1 MHEIPLFKDLA
12 IILGVAGVVTL
23 LFRWI
28 RQPVVLG
35 YIVAGA
41 LVGPYTP
48 PGSFLTDPTSLQS
61 WAELGVVFL
70 MFSLG
75 LEFTFHKLMRVGV
88 VAGGT
93 ALIEVTGMVS
103 VGFLVARGMGW
114 STTDGWFLG
123 GILAISSTTLILK
136 AVDELH
142 LRSKKFLDLVFGV
155 LVVEDLVAILL
166 LVGLATVGK
175 TNVDMGAEFLRAAI
189 QLVFVVGSWILIG
202 YFVVPT
208 FFRFAGKHF
217 DDETLTVLAVGLC
230 LVLVA
235 VAVHFGYSAA
245 LGAFLMGSI
254 LAETGQAHRLETLV
268 QPLKHLFSA
277 VFFVSIGMLV
287 NPTQIVGLWP
297 VILLLSVLTIV
308 GKFTSTVF
316 GALAFGAR
324 PGHAVSAGLSLAQ
337 IGEFSFII
345 ASLGATLGV
354 TRPELYPLAVAVSV
368 VTAFTTPYLL
378 RLTTP
383 AERWIETKL
392 PPGIK
397 RSIDR
402 YDAWIAQTAAK
413 STYRKTVARQATR
426 FVAGAIATTLVFI
439 ASAKF
444 LWPRLA
450 GWMVDATRAGIVTW
464 GVALALSSPFL
475 WAMAFGS
482 RAEGNTGA
490 GSVALR
496 LAARIAAVAWV
507 GFLSRPMLPP
517 GVTLYAT
524 GGFAAFVVLTSYRS
538 LERWYRWLE
547 SRFLG
552 NITAGKEDAHDRLF
566 ELAPWDL
573 RLVEAR
579 VHPHSALAGASLK
592 EIRPREQFGVNV
604 VAIERSGKALAPP
617 GADDRLLPG
626 DRLLMLG
633 DGEPLERFH
642 DSVTDPSPVAP
653 ASTEMSA
660 FRLFRHLVED
670 DSPFAG
676 KSLRDSE
683 IRPKLGAIVVG
694 LERRGERTMNP
705 GPEMRL
711 EAGDVLWLVGDRG

>member
-23 LFRWI
+23 LFRRI

-35 YIVAGA
+35 YVVAGA
-41 LVGPYTP
+41 LVGPHTP
-48 PGSFLTDPTSLQS
+48 PGSFLTDPGSLAA

-75 LEFTFHKLMRVGV
+75 LEFTFHKLVRVGV

-93 ALIEVTGMVS
+93 ALVK
-103 VGFLVARGMGW
+103 VGLMLLVGAAVARLLGW
-114 STTDGWFLG
+114 NATDGWFLG
-123 GILAISSTTLILK
+123 SILAISSTTLILK

-155 LVVEDLVAILL
+155 LVVEDLVAVLL
-166 LVGLATVGK
+166 LVGLATLGK
-175 TNVDMGAEFLRAAI
+175 ADSNVGAEFLRAGV
-189 QLVFVVGSWILIG
+189 QLVFVVGSWILVG

-254 LAETGQAHRLETLV
+254 LAETGQARRLETLV

-287 NPTQIVGLWP
+287 DPRQVLELWP
-297 VILLLSVLTIV
+297 FVLLLSLLTLV
-308 GKFTSTVF
+308 GKTAFTVV

-324 PGHAVSAGLSLAQ
+324 PTHAVSAGLSLVQ

-345 ASLGATLGV
+345 ASLGVSLNV
-354 TRPELYPLAVAVSV
+354 MRPELYPLAVAVSV

-378 RLTTP
+378 RLTGP
-383 AERWIETKL
+383 AERWIDAHL
-392 PPGIK
+392 PP
-397 RSIDR
+397 RLRLALDR
-402 YDAWIAQTAAK
+402 YDRWIARISAHGSGRT
-413 STYRKTVARQATR
+413 RVVRQALR
-426 FVAGAIATTLVFI
+426 FVAGLIATTLVFI
-439 ASAKF
+439 GSAKL

-450 GWMVDATRAGIVTW
+450 GWLADASQAGVITW
-464 GVALALSSPFL
+464 GVALALSAPFL
-475 WAMAFGS
+475 WAMMFGS
-482 RAEGNTGA
+482 RADGPER
-490 GSVALR
+490 GSFVLR
-496 LAARIAAVAWV
+496 LFARVATVLWV
-507 GFLSRPMLPP
+507 GFLSRPMLPS
-517 GVTLYAT
+517 GTALYVT
-524 GGFAAFVVLTSYRS
+524 GGFALFVVLASYRN

-552 NITAGKEDAHDRLF
+552 NITAGKVDPADRLY

-579 VHPHSALAGASLK
+579 VHPHSDLAGLSLA
-592 EIRPREQFGVNV
+592 EVRPREQYGVNV
-604 VAIERSGKALAPP
+604 VAIERAGKALAPP
-617 GADDRLLPG
+617 AANDRILPG
-626 DRLLMLG
+626 DCLLMLG

-642 DSVTDPSPVAP
+642 DVVVDPSSKPRAG
-653 ASTEMSA
+653 SEMSA
-660 FRLFRHLVED
+660 FRLFRHHVEEA
-670 DSPFAG
+670 SPLAG
-676 KSLRDSE
+676 RSLRDAN
-683 IRPKLGAIVVG
+683 IRELLGAVVVG
-694 LERRGERTMNP
+694 LERGGDRTMNP
-705 GPEMRL
+705 GPETKI
-711 EAGDVLWLVGDRG
+711 APGDVLWLVGDRP